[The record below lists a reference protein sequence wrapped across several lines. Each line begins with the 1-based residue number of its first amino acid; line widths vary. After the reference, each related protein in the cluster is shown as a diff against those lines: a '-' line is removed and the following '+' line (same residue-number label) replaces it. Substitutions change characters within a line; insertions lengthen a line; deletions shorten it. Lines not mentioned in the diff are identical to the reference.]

1 MTDEQQHPDL
11 NWAKDVVREA
21 KGDRVT
27 EDELETVRWV
37 PLMGCYLMVWS
48 GMTLGIETDKHLHT

>member
-11 NWAKDVVREA
+11 NWAREVVRVA

-27 EDELETVRWV
+27 EDELQTVQWDG
-37 PLMGCYLMVWS
+37 LMRCYLMIWG